1 MKLLSL
7 EIGEKFRSLHAGF
20 SMDFHSLTEK
30 SMNEMPKFQPF
41 CFAGLNGTGKSNVLE
56 ALAAIFYHL
65 EFCVAKYRPTAFEKH
80 FRRNKCIPDAFK
92 LQYLTCSHNK
102 KHYVPPLADRVTII
116 KEIGKEPIMSIQ
128 AFPFSEE
135 QEIIKVSLL
144 PSKNNDAPAPG
155 KEYLPDIVVGYSSGE
170 NEILSLPFI
179 KNRLIQFDEYKEAV
193 IKNYSYDEPESS
205 LIYIDSEM
213 SQAVLLSILLF
224 ENKDTLKPLEKE
236 LHIKGLRS
244 FRMNLNLHKI
254 HHDIDQKVSSPI
266 LKQLEPQIQ
275 KLKKCASSWFAD
287 DKLMWLDFFVDEQTK
302 KAFQDNFK
310 SSFALFRFFQILY
323 ELNSRIVKDS
333 IKEEVYSSKGYY
345 TDGKLP
351 TGSPEQN
358 VFYFLDY
365 LILKHVEGEPKPIE
379 LLLRNFS
386 DGEHQFLHTMGI
398 CLMLKDRSSLL
409 LLDEPETHFNPGWR
423 AKFIKVL
430 NDSIKAGGGNNM
442 MKEILLSS
450 HSPFIISDCMPNNVI
465 VFEKDETTGSISAK
479 TANELNIRTFGTSIE
494 EISDK
499 IFKYDQSIGEL
510 SNYEL
515 EKIDFDKIKTEED
528 VINAK
533 KSIQHLGDSIEKDL
547 ILARLNQLIPK
558 TNK

>member
-1 MKLLSL
+1 MKLLRL

-80 FRRNKCIPDAFK
+80 FRRNKCIPDAFNV
-92 LQYLTCSHNK
+92 QYLACSHNK
-102 KHYVPPLADRVTII
+102 KRYVPALSDRVTIT
-116 KEIGKEPIMSIQ
+116 KELGKEPVMTIQ
-128 AFPFSEE
+128 AFPFSDD
-135 QEIIKVSLL
+135 QKIISVSLL
-144 PSKNNDAPAPG
+144 PSKHNDAPAPG
-155 KEYLPDIVVGYSSGE
+155 KEYLPDIIVGYSSGE

-193 IKNYSYDEPESS
+193 IKNFSYEEPESS

-333 IKEEVYSSKGYY
+333 IKEEVY
-345 TDGKLP
+345 
-351 TGSPEQN
+351 
-358 VFYFLDY
+358 
-365 LILKHVEGEPKPIE
+365 
-379 LLLRNFS
+379 
-386 DGEHQFLHTMGI
+386 
-398 CLMLKDRSSLL
+398 
-409 LLDEPETHFNPGWR
+409 
-423 AKFIKVL
+423 
-430 NDSIKAGGGNNM
+430 
-442 MKEILLSS
+442 
-450 HSPFIISDCMPNNVI
+450 
-465 VFEKDETTGSISAK
+465 
-479 TANELNIRTFGTSIE
+479 
-494 EISDK
+494 
-499 IFKYDQSIGEL
+499 
-510 SNYEL
+510 
-515 EKIDFDKIKTEED
+515 
-528 VINAK
+528 
-533 KSIQHLGDSIEKDL
+533 
-547 ILARLNQLIPK
+547 
-558 TNK
+558 

>member
-1 MKLLSL
+1 
-7 EIGEKFRSLHAGF
+7 
-20 SMDFHSLTEK
+20 
-30 SMNEMPKFQPF
+30 
-41 CFAGLNGTGKSNVLE
+41 
-56 ALAAIFYHL
+56 
-65 EFCVAKYRPTAFEKH
+65 
-80 FRRNKCIPDAFK
+80 
-92 LQYLTCSHNK
+92 
-102 KHYVPPLADRVTII
+102 
-116 KEIGKEPIMSIQ
+116 
-128 AFPFSEE
+128 
-135 QEIIKVSLL
+135 
-144 PSKNNDAPAPG
+144 
-155 KEYLPDIVVGYSSGE
+155 
-170 NEILSLPFI
+170 
-179 KNRLIQFDEYKEAV
+179 
-193 IKNYSYDEPESS
+193 
-205 LIYIDSEM
+205 
-213 SQAVLLSILLF
+213 
-224 ENKDTLKPLEKE
+224 
-236 LHIKGLRS
+236 
-244 FRMNLNLHKI
+244 MNLNLHKI

-275 KLKKCASSWFAD
+275 KLKKCASSWFSD
-287 DKLMWLDFFVDEQTK
+287 DKLMWLDFYVDENTK
-302 KAFQDNFK
+302 KAFQDNFE

-465 VFEKDETTGSISAK
+465 VFEKNEITGSISAK

-499 IFKYDQSIGEL
+499 IFKYEQSIGEL
-510 SNYEL
+510 SNFEL
-515 EKIDFDKIKTEED
+515 EKIDFNKIKTEED
-528 VINAK
+528 VIKAK

-558 TNK
+558 ANN

>member
-1 MKLLSL
+1 
-7 EIGEKFRSLHAGF
+7 
-20 SMDFHSLTEK
+20 MDFHSLTEK
-30 SMNEMPKFQPF
+30 SMNDMPKFQPF

-56 ALAAIFYHL
+56 SLAAIFYHL
-65 EFCVAKYRPTAFEKH
+65 ELCVAKFRPVNFDKH
-80 FRRNKCIPDAFK
+80 FRKDKCTPDAF
-92 LQYLTCSHNK
+92 YLVYLICREDQK
-102 KHYVPPLADRVTII
+102 KYSPETSFIVYIK
-116 KEIGKEPIMSIQ
+116 KEIGEEPKMFVDASPISRMI
-128 AFPFSEE
+128 APELR
-135 QEIIKVSLL
+135 EISLVT
-144 PSKNNDAPAPG
+144 SKSQDAAEG
-155 KEYLPDIVVGYSSGE
+155 KKYLPKIVVGYSSGE
-170 NEILSLPFI
+170 NEILSLPFL
-179 KNRLIQFDEYKEAV
+179 KNRLIHFDEYKEALL
-193 IKNYSYDEPESS
+193 KNLEYKEPETS

-224 ENKDTLKPLEKE
+224 ESKETLKPLEKE

-266 LKQLEPQIQ
+266 LTQLEPQIQ
-275 KLKKCASSWFAD
+275 KLKKCATSWFAD
-287 DKLMWLDFFVDEQTK
+287 DKVMWLDFFVDEQTK
-302 KAFQDNFK
+302 KVFQDNFK
-310 SSFALFRFFQILY
+310 NSFALFRFFQILY

-465 VFEKDETTGSISAK
+465 VFEKDETTGQILAK

-510 SNYEL
+510 SNFEL
-515 EKIDFDKIKTEED
+515 EKIDFDTIKTEVD

-547 ILARLNQLIPK
+547 ILARLNQLLPK
-558 TNK
+558 TNM

>member
-1 MKLLSL
+1 MKLLKL
-7 EIGEKFRSLHAGF
+7 EIGEKFRSLHTGF

-30 SMNEMPKFQPF
+30 SMNEMPNFQPF

-65 EFCVAKYRPTAFEKH
+65 EFCVAKYRPNAFEKY
-80 FRRNKCIPDAFK
+80 FRRNKCIPDAFEV
-92 LQYLTCSHNK
+92 QYLTCSHNK
-102 KHYVPPLADRVTII
+102 KHYVPYLSDKVTIS
-116 KEIGKEPIMSIQ
+116 KEIGKEPVMTIQ
-128 AFPFSEE
+128 AFPFSND
-135 QEIIKVSLL
+135 QKIINVSLL
-144 PSKNNDAPAPG
+144 PSLHNDARAPG

-205 LIYIDSEM
+205 LIYIDREM

-224 ENKDTLKPLEKE
+224 ENKETLKPLEKE

-244 FRMNLNLHKI
+244 FRMNLNLHEI
-254 HHDIDQKVSSPI
+254 HHDVDQKVSSPI

-275 KLKKCASSWFAD
+275 KLKKCATSWFSD
-287 DKLMWLDFFVDEQTK
+287 DKIMWLDFFVDEQTK
-302 KAFQDNFK
+302 KAFQDSFK

-323 ELNSRIVKDS
+323 ELNSRIVKES

-465 VFEKDETTGSISAK
+465 VFEKEEATGQILAK
-479 TANELNIRTFGTSIE
+479 TANELKIRTFGTSIE

-510 SNYEL
+510 SNFEL

-528 VINAK
+528 VLNAK

-547 ILARLNQLIPK
+547 ILARLNQLISK

>member
-1 MKLLSL
+1 MPFLS
-7 EIGEKFRSLHAGF
+7 
-20 SMDFHSLTEK
+20 D
-30 SMNEMPKFQPF
+30 N
-41 CFAGLNGTGKSNVLE
+41 
-56 ALAAIFYHL
+56 
-65 EFCVAKYRPTAFEKH
+65 
-80 FRRNKCIPDAFK
+80 
-92 LQYLTCSHNK
+92 
-102 KHYVPPLADRVTII
+102 VTIS
-116 KEIGKEPIMSIQ
+116 KEIGKEPVMTIQ
-128 AFPFSEE
+128 AYPFSEE
-135 QEIIKVSLL
+135 QEIINVSLL
-144 PSKNNDAPAPG
+144 PSKNNDEPAPG

-224 ENKDTLKPLEKE
+224 ESKETLKPLERE

-254 HHDIDQKVSSPI
+254 DNDVDQKVSSPI
-266 LKQLEPQIQ
+266 LKQLEPQIE
-275 KLKKCASSWFAD
+275 KLKRCATSWFAD
-287 DKLMWLDFFVDEQTK
+287 DNLMWLDFYVDDNTK

-323 ELNSRIVKDS
+323 ELNSRIVEES

-365 LILKHVEGEPKPIE
+365 LILKYVEGELKPIE

-398 CLMLKDRSSLL
+398 CLMLKDRSSIL

-450 HSPFIISDCMPNNVI
+450 HSPFIISDCQPGNVI
-465 VFEKDETTGSISAK
+465 VFVKDEATGQIFTK
-479 TANELNIRTFGTSIE
+479 TANELNIRFGTSID
-494 EISDK
+494 EISEK

-510 SNYEL
+510 SNHEL
-515 EKIDFDKIKTEED
+515 EKIDFNAINSKED
-528 VINAK
+528 VVNAK

-547 ILARLNQLIPK
+547 ILAHLNQLIPRI
-558 TNK
+558 NK